1 MASKWHLPVT
11 LILHNNASDWEGQ
24 QRAAKVL
31 SKEGIDLWDM
41 LEIPSWGEG
50 DHGEAGTTAHL
61 PYLKRLGEMETDHT
75 AGGSGASGLCLR
87 SVCPHSQRFLEAH
100 TVGKSHLLEAD
111 V

>member
-1 MASKWHLPVT
+1 M
-11 LILHNNASDWEGQ
+11 
-24 QRAAKVL
+24 
-31 SKEGIDLWDM
+31 
-41 LEIPSWGEG
+41 GEG
-50 DHGEAGTTAHL
+50 ESGEAGTTAHL

-100 TVGKSHLLEAD
+100 TGENPTSLEAD